1 MSDLHTHQKK
11 LLFKSSHRGS
21 KEMDIL
27 LGRFVEKYIELFNN
41 AELDMLE
48 TLLEL
53 DDNDI
58 YQYALDKVKIP
69 EDLNNRVMEL
79 LKDYTMLKK

>member
-1 MSDLHTHQKK
+1 MSK
-11 LLFKSSHRGS
+11 
-21 KEMDIL
+21 
-27 LGRFVEKYIELFNN
+27 FVEKYIELFNS

-69 EDLNNRVMEL
+69 EELNNRVMEL

>member
-1 MSDLHTHQKK
+1 MNDLHTHQKK

-27 LGRFVEKYIELFNN
+27 LGRFVEKYIELFNS

-79 LKDYTMLKK
+79 LKDLSLIHI

>member
-1 MSDLHTHQKK
+1 MCIRD
-11 LLFKSSHRGS
+11 R
-21 KEMDIL
+21 
-27 LGRFVEKYIELFNN
+27 KYIELFNS

>member
-1 MSDLHTHQKK
+1 MNDLQTHQKK

-27 LGRFVEKYIELFNN
+27 LGRFVEKYIELFNS

>member
-1 MSDLHTHQKK
+1 
-11 LLFKSSHRGS
+11 
-21 KEMDIL
+21 MDIL
-27 LGRFVEKYIELFNN
+27 LGRFVEKYIELFNS

-53 DDNDI
+53 DDNEI

-79 LKDYTMLKK
+79 LKDYTILKKWVN

>member
-1 MSDLHTHQKK
+1 MNDLQTQQKK

-27 LGRFVEKYIELFNN
+27 LGRFVEKYIELFNS

-48 TLLEL
+48 ILLEL